1 MLCCVDVGLN
11 IFEGLFFLHQYS
23 SIGFV
28 TDYGLSFERACNKK
42 VTKGLHVHGCMGPP
56 GRLLVSPAYT
66 RTTHSRAENSSVF
79 YLSPLRTELILGGGG
94 VFSLFSKCLI
104 LFFLFLLWYPAGIFR
119 RPAGYHTQLMTHP
132 PPPHHPQKQFG
143 LTQERGQWKFGL
155 HKIVMMGP
163 RKGPPWTLP

>member
-79 YLSPLRTELILGGGG
+79 YLSPLRTELIPGG
-94 VFSLFSKCLI
+94 VLSLFKMPYVVFPIFPVIPGGYISKTR
-104 LFFLFLLWYPAGIFR
+104 WVSYTTNDTP
-119 RPAGYHTQLMTHP
+119 TTP
-132 PPPHHPQKQFG
+132 PPPPKTIRFDPG
-143 LTQERGQWKFGL
+143 AGPM
-155 HKIVMMGP
+155 KI
-163 RKGPPWTLP
+163 WTS